1 MTVAGAAGRLA
12 RLCAAHQATKSGM
25 DEYVIAAMLGHGKK
39 NVTRRYAKAMADQMR
54 PTILIAERRYL
65 DESAKKASNC

>member
-1 MTVAGAAGRLA
+1 
-12 RLCAAHQATKSGM
+12 M

-39 NVTRRYAKAMADQMR
+39 SVTRRYAKAMADQMR

-65 DESAKKASNC
+65 DESAKKASNS